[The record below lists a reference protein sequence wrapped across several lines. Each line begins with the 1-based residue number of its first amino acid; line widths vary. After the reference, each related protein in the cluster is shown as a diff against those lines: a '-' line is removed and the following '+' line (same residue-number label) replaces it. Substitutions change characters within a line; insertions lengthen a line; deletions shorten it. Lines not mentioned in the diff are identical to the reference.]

1 MPTPLGTPTQ
11 TIQSNDP
18 RSILQT
24 NNKVIKSSDAVK
36 DILGRLHSREPD
48 IVETQEETSSVN
60 NDRILVDTYS
70 DSSNGSK
77 KTKKNKKSIMSI
89 M

>member
-1 MPTPLGTPTQ
+1 MPAPIGTPTQ

-24 NNKVIKSSDAVK
+24 NKVIKSSDAVK

-48 IVETQEETSSVN
+48 IVETQDETSSVN
-60 NDRILVDTYS
+60 NDRLLVDTYS
-70 DSSNGSK
+70 ESSSGSK
-77 KTKKNKKSIMSI
+77 KNKKNKKSIMSV